1 MRDGHYLDGK
11 KILAVDDEPDVL
23 ETLEELL
30 TMCEFRKASTF
41 DEAKGL
47 LESKDFDIAI
57 LDIMGVEGYAL
68 LDIATKRN
76 ITAVMLTAHA
86 FTPDNLVRSLK
97 NGAASYLPK
106 QEMGHIESFLID
118 ILKSRE
124 EGESTWEPWRGD
136 LPSSYFERR
145 WGEDWKDQDRDFWKK
160 FNDQ

>member
-1 MRDGHYLDGK
+1 MRDGLYLDGK
-11 KILAVDDEPDVL
+11 KILAVDDEPDVV

-30 TMCEFRKASTF
+30 TMCDVTKARTF
-41 DEAKGL
+41 EKAKEL
-47 LESKDFDIAI
+47 LESQDFDIAI

-68 LDIATKRN
+68 LDIATKRD
-76 ITAVMLTAHA
+76 ITTVMLTAHA

-124 EGESTWEPWRGD
+124 EDGPMWEPWHGD
-136 LPSSYFERR
+136 LSSSYFERK
-145 WGEDWKDQDRDFWKK
+145 WGEDWEDQDRNFWKK